1 MGYQQRPNS
10 GSLFVVE
17 DRKEDDDPTSSG
29 KIDIEGRE
37 YYIDAWI
44 LRDPGRDY
52 LKDKMDLRFK
62 AKGSSRKSGDG
73 EGEMTRCDKKGKSEN
88 YPDWKGSLKM
98 AESCR
103 EFEISGWRR
112 YAKTDVKKEKPF
124 LSLSVKP
131 KQERQQEQRTQQA
144 EPPRQEVKKSNDAY
158 F

>member
-29 KIDIEGRE
+29 KINIAGAE
-37 YYIDAWI
+37 YYLDAWI
-44 LRDPGRDY
+44 LRDPGRDR

-73 EGEMTRCDKKGKSEN
+73 EGSMERCDKEGKSEK

-98 AESCR
+98 ADSNR
-103 EFEISGWRR
+103 EFEISGWVRQPN
-112 YAKTDVKKEKPF
+112 DSEKPPF
-124 LSLSVKP
+124 LSLQVKP
-131 KQERQQEQRTQQA
+131 KEQRN
-144 EPPRQEVKKSNDAY
+144 EPAPQTSQPKKQEDRRSNDSY